1 MSGAMAHPGDRERS
15 RLAALQD
22 IVSGG
27 GQALLGGAQTIAE
40 GLQRRLSDVGR
51 DVSSILESSLR
62 EALDDFIARLALSIR
77 REIEKLADRV
87 ASLEQTLA
95 GLPAGPLAEVVNTAE
110 SLAQQAIE
118 SAAASNMHFEE
129 LSRHLQALEQRLGE
143 GGHPAAAVEKFGTHL
158 EELREQVVEL
168 GKEVGTRV
176 SEIGALDDRLHR
188 LERRVAEQARG
199 QEACSEDL
207 ASIRERLSRL
217 EGRLSDLSREQI
229 ARTVEAAAVRER
241 LLRLEQRFRVS
252 EASPAGTPETA
263 HDEDGR

>member
-1 MSGAMAHPGDRERS
+1 MGHPGDRERS

-22 IVSGG
+22 LVSGS
-27 GQALLGGAQTIAE
+27 GQVLLGGAQTIAE

-51 DVSSILESSLR
+51 DVSSILESGLR

-129 LSRHLQALEQRLGE
+129 LSRHLQALEERLGQGE
-143 GGHPAAAVEKFGTHL
+143 HPAAEAEALEKLGTRL
-158 EELREQVVEL
+158 EELREQAVEL

-199 QEACSEDL
+199 QAACAEDL
-207 ASIRERLSRL
+207 ASFRERLGRL

-241 LLRLEQRFRVS
+241 LLRLEQRFRTS
-252 EASPAGTPETA
+252 EASPAGSPETA
-263 HDEDGR
+263 HDEDAR